1 MGKACRGLCR
11 RWRMIRCSEAVAA
24 AGFGEI
30 ATGERD
36 PEEMGPFL
44 LLAVFFFGESQGR
57 RAAKLERRV

>member
-24 AGFGEI
+24 DFGEI

-44 LLAVFFFGESQGR
+44 LLVVFFF
-57 RAAKLERRV
+57 